1 MKDKL
6 RELEKRI
13 DRIEKKVKDF
23 MDNWGPDVQ
32 RKRAERD
39 ERWDEIVRVLTIQE
53 RNNER

>member
-39 ERWDEIVRVLTIQE
+39 LVWDEMVRVVSIQKK
-53 RNNER
+53 NKNK